1 MRPMHS
7 KIRRI
12 SLCLGTAA
20 LLLAA
25 AAAQATITS
34 GATSVGG
41 GFQKLPLPLPNPFG
55 PPNSVGDDNFQSG
68 KLLGFDESQNI
79 VLTAPLLVDAVPS
92 GSTTLAVGSTVASH
106 YVFFDP
112 LQNAE
117 VDGVV
122 NFDSNIIALIFVD
135 ATLAGSDFL
144 ASTGVNYLNPTARG
158 LEAGDSVVISGPQQ
172 IRFHTFAGSPGDYV
186 RVLTEFSP
194 GAVPEA
200 ATWAMFVLGGAALS
214 LAAARRLRADSA
226 R

>member
-25 AAAQATITS
+25 AAAQATITG

-41 GFQKLPLPLPNPFG
+41 GFQKLSLPLANPFG
-55 PPNSVGDDNFQSG
+55 PPNSVGDDNFQSS

-79 VLTAPLLVDAVPS
+79 VLTAPLVVDAVPS
-92 GSTTLAVGSTVASH
+92 GSTTLPTGSTVASH
-106 YVFFDP
+106 YIFFDP
-112 LQNAE
+112 LQNGE
-117 VDGVV
+117 IDGIV
-122 NFDSNIIALIFVD
+122 NFDSKIVALIFSS
-135 ATLAGSDFL
+135 ALLADSDFL

-158 LEAGDSVVISGPQQ
+158 LEPGDSVVFTGPNQ
-172 IRFHTFAGSPGDYV
+172 IRLHAFASSPGDYV

-214 LAAARRLRADSA
+214 LSAARRLRAA
-226 R
+226 AAC